1 MITALCGTLYTLT
14 HTFQQIDTARNSTLA
29 AQIMQSEIESVR
41 LKNFTDLATIATAAQ
56 NWYKA
61 DLTKITSD
69 TKIQERFA
77 ETKVTVGADATRTDI
92 VWITV
97 DVIWTNYS
105 GTESTRT
112 FKTKYSKNGLHDYYY
127 TIAR

>member
-14 HTFQQIDTARNSTLA
+14 HSFQQIDTARNSTLA

-41 LKNFTDLATIATAAQ
+41 LKNFTDLSKIATAAQ